1 MQTGVTSATP
11 KTPPGVG
18 GGSGV
23 AITFV
28 QGGNG
33 RVKHVAKQ
41 LSGNETT
48 TTQPVPNA
56 VVAVEDSADKAGDTV
71 LGLRDHRSPPRS
83 SSTGNTTAA
92 RRPALDGLTR
102 YLEDYDAELMMWL
115 ERKMKAFDLKP
126 KFRNV
131 RLAKY
136 GTRDAYETAMCSSV
150 AVRLRQARAD
160 FIAGA
165 VVGSPGSNIRN

>member
-23 AITFV
+23 IITFV

-33 RVKHVAKQ
+33 RAKHVAKQ

-48 TTQPVPNA
+48 TSQSVPNA
-56 VVAVEDSADKAGDTV
+56 VVAVEDSADKAGDKV
-71 LGLRDHRSPPRS
+71 LGLGVHRSPP
-83 SSTGNTTAA
+83 

-102 YLEDYDAELMMWL
+102 YLEDYDAELMTWL
-115 ERKMKAFDLKP
+115 ERKMKLFDLKP
-126 KFRNV
+126 KFRNA

-160 FIAGA
+160 FVAGA
-165 VVGSPGSNIRN
+165 VVGSPGSNI